1 MQAAESAD
9 SIARPRTC
17 KYEVTVV
24 PDEFVRLAE
33 SLADRVREVAR
44 LASLEPEVEIKSDGT
59 PVTTLDRE
67 VEAELRRVIERE
79 QPGHGI
85 IGEEFGAEGT
95 DRDWVWVLD
104 PVDGTRQFAAGL
116 PNFGT
121 LIALCHEGRPVIG
134 VIGHLCYE
142 STCIGVAGRGTF
154 FNRRPVRCAGPER
167 LSEIVACI
175 SDPDAFD
182 ARTTPGMQAIRTRTR
197 WNVFDGGCLGYAS
210 LARGLVGLCLNG
222 PNLECFDIAALVP
235 VVEAAG
241 GRITDWQ
248 GHALTIESEGEIVA
262 TTGPRL
268 HESALEALSNP
279 PR

>member
-1 MQAAESAD
+1 M
-9 SIARPRTC
+9 I
-17 KYEVTVV
+17 

-33 SLADRVREVAR
+33 ALADTARDVAQHM
-44 LASLEPEVEIKSDGT
+44 SSEPEVEIKADGT
-59 PVTTLDRE
+59 PVTTLDRA
-67 VEAELRRVIERE
+67 VEAALRRVIERH

-85 IGEEFGAEGT
+85 IGEEFGVDRA

-134 VIGHLCYE
+134 VIAYLLYE
-142 STCIGVAGRGTF
+142 SVCIGVSGRGTL
-154 FNRRPVRCAGPER
+154 FNRRPVRCAGPDQ
-167 LSEIVACI
+167 LSAVVACI

-182 ARTTPGMQAIRTRTR
+182 ARTAPGMQAIRTRTR

-210 LARGLVGLCLNG
+210 LARGLLGLCLNG
-222 PNLECFDIAALVP
+222 PNLDPFDITALVP

-241 GRITDWQ
+241 GRITDWR
-248 GHALTIESEGEIVA
+248 GESLTIESDGEIVA
-262 TTGPRL
+262 ASSSRL
-268 HESALEALSNP
+268 HESALEVLATTL
-279 PR
+279 R

>member
-1 MQAAESAD
+1 MEDFHEQARHRAAGQGKQVKM
-9 SIARPRTC
+9 I
-17 KYEVTVV
+17 
-24 PDEFVRLAE
+24 PDEYVRLAE
-33 SLADRVREVAR
+33 TLADTAR
-44 LASLEPEVEIKSDGT
+44 TTAQRISSEPEMEIKADGT
-59 PVTTLDRE
+59 PVTTVDRA
-67 VEAELRRVIERE
+67 VETALRRVIERE

-85 IGEEFGAEGT
+85 LGEEFGAEGA

-121 LIALCHEGRPVIG
+121 LIALCREGRPVIG
-134 VIGHLCYE
+134 VIAHLFYE
-142 STCIGVAGRGTF
+142 STCIGVAGRGTRV
-154 FNRRPVRCAGPER
+154 NRRPVRCAGPDR

-222 PNLECFDIAALVP
+222 PNLEPFDIAALVP

-241 GRITDWQ
+241 GRITDWR
-248 GHALTIESEGEIVA
+248 GNALTIESEGEIVA
-262 TTGPRL
+262 SSGPRL
-268 HESALEALSNP
+268 HEGALEVLSSVP
-279 PR
+279 Q

>member
-1 MQAAESAD
+1 M
-9 SIARPRTC
+9 
-17 KYEVTVV
+17 TVV

-134 VIGHLCYE
+134 VIAHLFYE
-142 STCIGVAGRGTF
+142 SVCIGVTGRGTL
-154 FNRRPVRCAGPER
+154 FNRRPVRCASSDR

-182 ARTTPGMQAIRTRTR
+182 ARTTPGMQAIRLRTR

-241 GRITDWQ
+241 GSITDWQ
-248 GHALTIESEGEIVA
+248 GNALTIESEGEIV
-262 TTGPRL
+262 TTSSPRL
-268 HESALEALSNP
+268 HESALEALSNA

>member
-1 MQAAESAD
+1 MSH
-9 SIARPRTC
+9 I
-17 KYEVTVV
+17 
-24 PDEFVRLAE
+24 PDEFVQLAE
-33 SLADRVREVAR
+33 ALAQSAR
-44 LASLEPEVEIKSDGT
+44 RAAQRTSNEPEVEIKADGT
-59 PVTTLDRE
+59 PVTTVDRA
-67 VEAELRRVIERE
+67 VEAALRRVIKQQ

-85 IGEEFGAEGT
+85 IGEEFGAEGA

-134 VIGHLCYE
+134 VIAHLFYE
-142 STCIGVAGRGTF
+142 SVCLGVVGRGTL
-154 FNRRPVRCAGPER
+154 FNRRPVHCTGPNR
-167 LSEIVACI
+167 LSEVITCI
-175 SDPDAFD
+175 SDPDSFD
-182 ARTTPGMQAIRTRTR
+182 ARTAPGMQAIRTRTR

-210 LARGLVGLCLNG
+210 LVRGRLGLCLNG

-248 GHALTIESEGEIVA
+248 GNPLTIASESEIVA
-262 TTGPRL
+262 SAGTKL
-268 HESALEALSNP
+268 HDGVLEVLSGTLNGASQ
-279 PR
+279 

>member
-1 MQAAESAD
+1 M
-9 SIARPRTC
+9 
-17 KYEVTVV
+17 TVV

-134 VIGHLCYE
+134 VIAHLFYE
-142 STCIGVAGRGTF
+142 SVCIGVTGRGTL
-154 FNRRPVRCAGPER
+154 FNRRPVRCAGSDR

-182 ARTTPGMQAIRTRTR
+182 ARTTPGMQAIRLRTR

-241 GRITDWQ
+241 GTHHRLAGQRPHHRVRGRDRRHLQPPAPRERTGGAVERAATDP
-248 GHALTIESEGEIVA
+248 T
-262 TTGPRL
+262 RL
-268 HESALEALSNP
+268 QPGGVRSA
-279 PR
+279 RHHR

>member
-1 MQAAESAD
+1 M
-9 SIARPRTC
+9 I
-17 KYEVTVV
+17 

-33 SLADRVREVAR
+33 SLAETARETAQR
-44 LASLEPEVEIKSDGT
+44 TTNEPEVEIKADGT
-59 PVTTLDRE
+59 PVTTLDRA
-67 VEAELRRVIERE
+67 VEAALRRIIERH

-85 IGEEFGAEGT
+85 IGEEFGAERA

-134 VIGHLCYE
+134 VIAHLFYE
-142 STCIGVAGRGTF
+142 SVCIGVAGRGTL
-154 FNRRPVRCAGPER
+154 FNRRPVRCAGADR
-167 LSEIVACI
+167 LSDIVACI

-210 LARGLVGLCLNG
+210 LARGRLGLCLSG
-222 PNLECFDIAALVP
+222 PNLDPFDIAALVP
-235 VVEAAG
+235 VVEGAG

-248 GHALTIESEGEIVA
+248 GEPLTIESGGEIVA
-262 TTGPRL
+262 ASSSRL
-268 HESALEALSNP
+268 HESALEVLSTTL
-279 PR
+279 R

>member
-1 MQAAESAD
+1 M
-9 SIARPRTC
+9 IPG
-17 KYEVTVV
+17 
-24 PDEFVRLAE
+24 EFVRLAE
-33 SLADRVREVAR
+33 TLAAAARETAR
-44 LASLEPEVEIKSDGT
+44 RATTEPEVEIKADGT
-59 PVTTLDRE
+59 PVTSLDRE
-67 VEAELRRVIERE
+67 VEAVLRRIIER
-79 QPGHGI
+79 QQSRHGI
-85 IGEEFGAEGT
+85 IGEEFGAEGA

-134 VIGHLCYE
+134 VIAHLLYE
-142 STCIGVAGRGTF
+142 AVCIGVADRGTL
-154 FNRRPVRCAGPER
+154 FNGRPVRCIGPDR
-167 LSEIVACI
+167 LSAVVACI

-182 ARTTPGMQAIRTRTR
+182 ARTTPGMQAVRERTR

-222 PNLECFDIAALVP
+222 PNLEPFDIAALVP

-248 GHALTIESEGEIVA
+248 GNALTIESEGEIVA
-262 TTGPRL
+262 SSGPRL
-268 HESALEALSNP
+268 HETVLEVLSATL
-279 PR
+279 R

>member
-1 MQAAESAD
+1 M
-9 SIARPRTC
+9 I
-17 KYEVTVV
+17 

-33 SLADRVREVAR
+33 SLADTAREVAR
-44 LASLEPEVEIKSDGT
+44 RTSNEPQVEIKADGT
-59 PVTTLDRE
+59 PVTTLDRA
-67 VEAELRRVIERE
+67 VEAELRRVIGRQ

-85 IGEEFGAEGT
+85 VGEEFGAEGA

-134 VIGHLCYE
+134 VIAHLFYE
-142 STCIGVAGRGTF
+142 STCIGVTGRGTLV
-154 FNRRPVRCAGPER
+154 NRRPVRCVGSER
-167 LSEIVACI
+167 LCEVVACI

-222 PNLECFDIAALVP
+222 PNLDPFDIAALVP

-248 GHALTIESEGEIVA
+248 GNDLTIESKGEIVA
-262 TTGPRL
+262 TSSARL
-268 HESALEALSNP
+268 HESALEALSSA
-279 PR
+279 PRQIRPDPGV